1 MVKEAF
7 DVFSLRAADLDPNL
21 FIRNRVFVLLFVD
34 NILIIG
40 KRDDVDKMKK
50 RILKEGKG
58 KDLGP
63 IDCFIGFE
71 ITRNRRNYT
80 LIITQSMFI

>member
-7 DVFSLRAADLDPNL
+7 DVFGLRAADLDPNL
-21 FIRNRVFVLLFVD
+21 FVRNRVFVLLFI
-34 NILIIG
+34 NNMLIVG

-50 RILKEGKG
+50 RILKEWKG

-63 IDCFIGFE
+63 VNCFVRFE
-71 ITRNRRNYT
+71 ITRNKRKHT
-80 LIITQSMFI
+80 LIIT